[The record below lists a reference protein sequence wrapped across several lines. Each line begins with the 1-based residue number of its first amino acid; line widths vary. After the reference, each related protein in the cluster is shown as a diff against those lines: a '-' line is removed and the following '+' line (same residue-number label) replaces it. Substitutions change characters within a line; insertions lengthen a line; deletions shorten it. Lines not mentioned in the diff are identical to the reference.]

1 MHPQTLPFYL
11 VALWLGCVMLG
22 HNETTQ
28 GFINF
33 LKKLTFNVLWA
44 TAVSPLLRPQGS
56 LGQYLKNER
65 DWGFPSWLGG

>member
-1 MHPQTLPFYL
+1 
-11 VALWLGCVMLG
+11 MLG